1 MKKAGQKSI
10 LFFNSNK
17 AWGGGE
23 KWHFEM
29 ALTLHKL
36 GHRVYLFCHQKGQ
49 LVREAEQA
57 GITCVPIQ
65 VHNLSF
71 LNLSKTLRFAAW
83 LRREGIDRIIL
94 NLPADMKYA
103 GLAAKIAKVPRI
115 IYRRGSAIPIKNSS
129 INRAMFRSV
138 VSDILVN
145 SEETRKTILA
155 NNPDLIDLNKIKL
168 IYNGIKLNEYD
179 SRSCMPFYQK
189 KEGEFVI
196 GNAAR
201 MVHQKGQEDLLELA
215 VLLKKEGLP
224 FKILIAGEG
233 KLKYKL
239 MNKAIQLGLKDC
251 VQFPGFIEN
260 IKAFMKSIDVFVL
273 TSRWEGFG
281 YVLAEAMAS
290 SKPIVAYNVSS
301 NPELV
306 INGKTGYLV
315 ETGNSEQLFAKTL
328 KLMTDPNLRQ
338 RFGEKGRKRVEEKFD
353 FNKNKEEFIEWLG
366 V

>member
-1 MKKAGQKSI
+1 MKMAGQKSI

-29 ALTLHKL
+29 ALNLHKL
-36 GHRVYLFCHQKGQ
+36 GYNVYLFCHQKGQ
-49 LVREAEQA
+49 LIREAEHA
-57 GITCVPIQ
+57 GIICSAIK

-71 LNLSKTLRFAAW
+71 LNFFKILRFSTW
-83 LRREGIDRIIL
+83 LKNKQIDRIIL
-94 NLPADMKYA
+94 NLPADMKFA
-103 GLAAKIAKVPRI
+103 GIAAKIAKVPRI
-115 IYRRGSAIPIKNSS
+115 IYRRGSAIPIKNSW
-129 INRAMFRSV
+129 INRAMFHSV

-155 NNPDLIDLNKIKL
+155 NNRSLIDQDKIQL
-168 IYNGIKLNEYD
+168 IYNGIKLDEYD
-179 SRSCMPFYQK
+179 TRSCMPFYQK
-189 KEGEFVI
+189 NKGELVI

-201 MVHQKGQEDLLELA
+201 MVPQKGQEDLLELA
-215 VLLKKEGLP
+215 VMLKKEGIP
-224 FKILIAGEG
+224 FKMLIVGEG

-239 MNKAIQLGLKDC
+239 MNKSIQMGLKDC
-251 VQFPGFIEN
+251 VQFPGFITN

-306 INGKTGYLV
+306 VHGKTGYLV
-315 ETGNSEQLFAKTL
+315 ETGKVDQLYAKTL
-328 KLMTDPNLRQ
+328 ELMSKPSLQ
-338 RFGEKGRKRVEEKFD
+338 KQFGANGRNRVEEKFD
-353 FNKNKEEFIEWLG
+353 FDKNKQEFIEWLE

>member
-1 MKKAGQKSI
+1 MKKPRQKSI

-29 ALTLHKL
+29 ALILHQL
-36 GHRVYLFCHQKGQ
+36 GHRVFLFGHQKGQ
-49 LVREAEQA
+49 LIHEAEQA

-71 LNLSKTLRFAAW
+71 LNLIKILRFSAW
-83 LRREGIDRIIL
+83 MKHERIDRIIL

-103 GLAAKIAKVPRI
+103 GLAAKIAKVGRI

-168 IYNGIKLNEYD
+168 IYNGIKLDEYD
-179 SRSCMPFYQK
+179 ARSCIPFYQK
-189 KEGEFVI
+189 KEGELVI

-201 MVHQKGQEDLLELA
+201 MVPQKGQEDLLELA
-215 VLLKKEGLP
+215 MLLKKEGIP

-233 KLKYKL
+233 KLKFKL
-239 MNKAIQLGLKDC
+239 MNRAIQLGLKEC
-251 VQFPGFIEN
+251 VQFPGFITH

-290 SKPIVAYNVSS
+290 SKPIVAYNISS

-306 INGKTGYLV
+306 VNGKTGFLV
-315 ETGNSEQLFAKTL
+315 ETGKVDHLYAKTL
-328 KLMTDPNLRQ
+328 ELMGDPALRQ
-338 RFGEKGRKRVEEKFD
+338 RLGEQGRKRVEEKFD
-353 FNKNKEEFIEWLG
+353 FNKNKEQFIEWLG